1 MGKKVK
7 VVVLDDSVFFRE
19 LLAQELNKATYIEV
33 ISSMQSSLDSHEKIA
48 ELNPDVIILDADL
61 SKNKDVE
68 VFKRFIQKVK
78 KSVIVISEFNL
89 SLPEVLSAGAIGFIK
104 KPDLYETKSIKQFAD
119 NLSIRISMA
128 YSTNV
133 RTNVVGSS
141 AKNGILEKDAAVP
154 KMGSGATQI
163 ALNPF
168 LKTSKLDTVVIA
180 IGASTGGTEATLLV
194 IQDLPK
200 ETPGIVVVQHM
211 PEGFTT
217 MYAERLNKICAMEV
231 KEAENG
237 DEIKRG
243 RVLIAR
249 GDFHMEVAGSRGAYR
264 VELKKGEKVSGH
276 RPSVDVLFDSV
287 AKIVKKDAVGIILTG
302 MGKDGADGL
311 LRMRQNGAFTIGQDE
326 SSSVVYG
333 MPMVAFQKG
342 AVCKQTKCDNI
353 ANVLKEYLSKL

>member
-1 MGKKVK
+1 M
-7 VVVLDDSVFFRE
+7 RE
-19 LLAQELNKATYIEV
+19 KANEV
-33 ISSMQSSLDSHEKIA
+33 ISAMSKIA
-48 ELNPDVIILDADL
+48 GNPL
-61 SKNKDVE
+61 
-68 VFKRFIQKVK
+68 
-78 KSVIVISEFNL
+78 
-89 SLPEVLSAGAIGFIK
+89 
-104 KPDLYETKSIKQFAD
+104 
-119 NLSIRISMA
+119 
-128 YSTNV
+128 
-133 RTNVVGSS
+133 
-141 AKNGILEKDAAVP
+141 
-154 KMGSGATQI
+154 
-163 ALNPF
+163 
-168 LKTSKLDTVVIA
+168 LKLARLDTVVIA
-180 IGASTGGTEATLLV
+180 IGASTGGTEATLRV
-194 IQDLPK
+194 IKDLPK

-333 MPMVAFQKG
+333 MPMVAFQNG